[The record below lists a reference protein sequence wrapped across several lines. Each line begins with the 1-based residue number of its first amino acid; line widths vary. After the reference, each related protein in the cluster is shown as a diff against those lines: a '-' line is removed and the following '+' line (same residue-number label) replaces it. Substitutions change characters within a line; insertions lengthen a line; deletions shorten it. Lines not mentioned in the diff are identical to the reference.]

1 LTNALLTVAQE
12 RKITIFQKYLEK
24 GHTQIECDSVHSVT
38 ERKKK
43 NGDIFTPAQFVQIE
57 EA

>member
-1 LTNALLTVAQE
+1 VAQE